1 MLGNRRELRQKLT
14 IMIFIIVLLALLLFL
29 NNQEYGSY
37 QLTLDFLVYAG
48 IFAILAISLN
58 LESGYTGMNNFGV
71 VAFFAVG
78 AYASLLF
85 TLGYPILGHHTDQAL
100 QSPFF
105 LSLIVG
111 IGAAAVA
118 GYLVSLTTLNLRQ
131 DYLAIVTIALG
142 EILRI
147 AFLHE
152 DWLAPLGKTK
162 SQGGFKGVGMDNP
175 FITGFDILKFQVF
188 GLKIES
194 GIKFPGFRPNE
205 EFFGFKIFVVLNLLL
220 IWGFVAITI
229 IFAQALVNSPFGR
242 VMKGVREDEIAAKSL
257 GKDAYKVKTQVFMIG
272 SGIAGLA
279 GGLYGYYIGFI
290 SPDSFLPTFTFTI
303 WIMMI
308 IGGKANNYSVVLGAV
323 LMTFLERGIRIL
335 KDFKGEIL
343 PELDPLYRF
352 RVQTNEAI
360 LILPADFL
368 VLGLVAGL
376 IGLGSYALYEYL
388 KEKEDQ
394 PSIIR
399 NSLLFLS
406 SCIYILAALAVIT
419 QARFNLKIVFG
430 SIKDAV
436 NPLNAFL
443 LLMSGIFLS
452 IGYIGGLQR
461 IEKRFPR
468 TKTYLH
474 VICFLPILLFIILI
488 LLPFIDSNNAAS
500 KISWELDFFNSDQRD
515 IYIASLVS
523 GAPLVFVG
531 ALYFSLKRK
540 SPVFFDRLR
549 TGLFMTGGL
558 SAVWIAVALA
568 LMLPIE
574 PGNFRLILTGLLL
587 IVFVM
592 FRPEGL
598 IAEQPLAVP
607 YEQGDGKL

>member
-1 MLGNRRELRQKLT
+1 MLSNRRELMKKLAILVF
-14 IMIFIIVLLALLLFL
+14 IMALIAVLLFW

-37 QLTLDFLVYAG
+37 QLTLDFLVYTG

-58 LESGYTGMNNFGV
+58 LESGYTGLNNFGV

-85 TLGYPILGHHTDQAL
+85 TLGYPILGHNSDQAL
-100 QSPFF
+100 LSPFY

-111 IGAAAVA
+111 IGAAAIA
-118 GYLVSLTTLNLRQ
+118 GYLVSLTTLNLRE

-152 DWLAPLGKTK
+152 DWIAPLGKTK

-175 FITGFDILKFQVF
+175 FITGFDIFKFQVF

-194 GIKFPGFRPNE
+194 GIKFPSFRPDD
-205 EFFGFKIFVVLNLLL
+205 EFLGFKIFVVLNLLL

-242 VMKGVREDEIAAKSL
+242 VMKGVREDEVASKSL
-257 GKDAYKVKTQVFMIG
+257 GKNAFKVKTQVFTIG

-290 SPDSFLPTFTFTI
+290 SPDSFLPTFTFTV

-308 IGGKANNYSVVLGAV
+308 IGGKANNYSVVLGAA
-323 LMTFLERGIRIL
+323 LMTFLERGIRLL
-335 KDFKGEIL
+335 KDWKGTVF

-368 VLGLVAGL
+368 VLSLVAGL
-376 IGLGSYALYEYL
+376 VGLGSYVLYEYL

-394 PSIIR
+394 PSMNR
-399 NSLLFLS
+399 KSLLILS
-406 SCIYILAALAVIT
+406 SGMYVLAALAVIS
-419 QARFNLKIVFG
+419 QARFDLKIVLG
-430 SIKDAV
+430 NIKDAA

-443 LLMSGIFLS
+443 LLMSGIILS

-461 IEKRFPR
+461 IEKRFPH
-468 TKTYLH
+468 TTTYLRI
-474 VICFLPILLFIILI
+474 ICFLPFLLFIILI
-488 LLPFIDSNNAAS
+488 LLPFLDSNNAAS
-500 KISWELDFFNSDQRD
+500 KISWDLDVFSKDQRE
-515 IYIASLVS
+515 IYIALLVS
-523 GAPLVFVG
+523 GGPIVFVA
-531 ALYFSLKRK
+531 ALYFSLKRT
-540 SPVFFDRLR
+540 SPAIFDQLK
-549 TGLFMTGGL
+549 TGLFMIWGL
-558 SAVWIAVALA
+558 SAVWIAVCLA

-607 YEQGDGKL
+607 YAQGDEK